1 MLTFSSPCKIS
12 VLENLVISML
22 RACVFK
28 WLFLSLFNQ
37 IGSVSVILLIRK
49 RSPWKR
55 ICFHSHKI
63 IEMGKRR
70 VRLVVFVRHGANIY
84 NHLSVRKMDG
94 FGIVTEWS
102 CRLTLPM
109 IFRRSNVLVV
119 TMSAS
124 WWNIHQKTDQVTD
137 WRNRARG
144 SAAFP
149 NRRRRTSCRWSWKRC
164 TAGSLVVARN
174 ENFTSTTRM
183 EVGV

>member
-49 RSPWKR
+49 RSPLKR

-144 SAAFP
+144 SAYFLIGEDEHRADG
-149 NRRRRTSCRWSWKRC
+149 
-164 TAGSLVVARN
+164 AGNVARLVHWLSL
-174 ENFTSTTRM
+174 EMKISLRPL
-183 EVGV
+183 EWKLA

>member
-1 MLTFSSPCKIS
+1 
-12 VLENLVISML
+12 
-22 RACVFK
+22 
-28 WLFLSLFNQ
+28 
-37 IGSVSVILLIRK
+37 
-49 RSPWKR
+49 
-55 ICFHSHKI
+55 
-63 IEMGKRR
+63 MGKRR

-144 SAAFP
+144 SAYFLIGEDEHRADGAGNVARLVHWLSLEMKISLRPLDGSWRIRILDGVVAPVETGPLF
-149 NRRRRTSCRWSWKRC
+149 RSVQIGMDWKRVPYSRSSSPSPRC
-164 TAGSLVVARN
+164 CKLSFSCFVWAFTA
-174 ENFTSTTRM
+174 
-183 EVGV
+183 